1 MTGLRANAVIERWA
15 LATPFTISRERF
27 DDVAVVLVTLD
38 DGRHQGRGESCP
50 VGHYGE
56 TPDGVLAQV
65 DTMLGAMRAGAAW
78 ADIHDAFPPGAARN
92 AVDCAAWDLRA
103 RQDDTPV
110 WALLDLPR
118 PERVETVFTISIDTP
133 QAMAAAAQAAT
144 DHALLKLK
152 LGGADD
158 SARIAAIRAAV
169 PDKRL
174 IADINEGWSPTDFAR
189 HMPAMAAA
197 GIEMVEQPFRAG
209 MDALLA
215 DCDRPLPIGADESC
229 HVAADIAELA
239 SLYDVINIK
248 LDKTGGLTEAVR
260 LLRAAEAAGI
270 DTMVGCMLGTSLA
283 MAPAM
288 LIAPACRFV
297 DLDAP
302 LLMGRDRV
310 PALTYRGGWIDP
322 PAPGLWGCPFTTET
336 DMP

>member
-1 MTGLRANAVIERWA
+1 MTGLLRTEAAVERWA

-27 DDVAVVLVTLD
+27 DDVAVVVVTLD
-38 DGRHQGRGESCP
+38 DGRHRGRGESCP

-56 TPDGVLAQV
+56 TPASVSAQV
-65 DTMLGAMRAGAAW
+65 GTMLAALRAGAVW
-78 ADIHDAFPPGAARN
+78 TDIHDDFPPGAARN
-92 AVDCAAWDLRA
+92 AVDCAVWDLRA
-103 RQDDTPV
+103 RQEATSV
-110 WALLDLPR
+110 WALLGLPAPR
-118 PERVETVFTISIDTP
+118 AVETVFTISIGTP
-133 QAMAAAAQAAT
+133 EAMAAAARTAT
-144 DHALLKLK
+144 GYDLLKLK
-152 LGGADD
+152 LGGPDD
-158 SARIAAIRAAV
+158 SARVAAVRAAV

-174 IADINEGWSPTDFAR
+174 IADINEAWTPADFAR

-197 GIEMVEQPFRAG
+197 GVEMVEQPFRAG

-229 HVAADIAELA
+229 HVAADIARLA
-239 SLYDVINIK
+239 GRYDVVNIK

-260 LLRAAEAAGI
+260 LLHAARAAGL

-288 LIAPACRFV
+288 LLAPACRFV

-322 PAPGLWGCPFTTET
+322 PAPGLWG
-336 DMP
+336 